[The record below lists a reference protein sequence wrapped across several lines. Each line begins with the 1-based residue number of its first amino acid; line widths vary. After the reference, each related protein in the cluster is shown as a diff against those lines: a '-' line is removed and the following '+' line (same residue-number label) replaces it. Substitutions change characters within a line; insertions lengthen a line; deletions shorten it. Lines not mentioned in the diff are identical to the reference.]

1 MQKILSLSAT
11 QIESRQNEL
20 AEVLHNCVNQG
31 ASVSFMLPFEHQR
44 AVSFWQKT
52 SQSVA
57 RGERVVLAYEDVDGQ
72 IVGTVQLIT
81 DQPENQPHR
90 ADVAKLLVHQRARR
104 SGVASALMQALEQE
118 AKQHGIRLLVL
129 DTATGSG
136 AETFYQNAGWHKAG
150 EIPDYALMPYGAL
163 TPTSLFYKHLSA

>member
-1 MQKILSLSAT
+1 MQTILTLSAT
-11 QIESRQNEL
+11 QIEARQDEL

-44 AVSFWQKT
+44 AVAFWQKT

-57 RGERVVLAYEDVDGQ
+57 RGERVVLACEDVDGQ

-136 AETFYQNAGWHKAG
+136 AETFYQHAGWQKAG
-150 EIPDYALMPYGAL
+150 EIPDYALMPDGAL